1 MYAKVETCDWTGT
14 FQTQVIGAHLSP
26 TRGSDI
32 KEVWVHVSDFL
43 RHLCS
48 CFGYGYGI
56 WNSEAEVNEDVYV
69 FCIRLWKGDFCR
81 ERVR

>member
-1 MYAKVETCDWTGT
+1 MWLDG
-14 FQTQVIGAHLSP
+14 
-26 TRGSDI
+26 
-32 KEVWVHVSDFL
+32 SDFL